1 MFYLEKRDNVR
12 GVPAGRLS
20 RILEF
25 GVLFYPYYRIFH
37 PHLNYLLARRSEGCR
52 ALDRKRRMMMKLE
65 LPAVIAQYFSADKKG
80 NAHAIAECFTD
91 DAIVVDEGN
100 TYKGREAIRQWMANA
115 STQYTYT
122 VEPFSLT
129 EEGGRTI
136 VTSHLVGNFPG
147 SPVDLR
153 YLFRLEGDKIA
164 ELEIVP

>member
-1 MFYLEKRDNVR
+1 
-12 GVPAGRLS
+12 
-20 RILEF
+20 
-25 GVLFYPYYRIFH
+25 
-37 PHLNYLLARRSEGCR
+37 
-52 ALDRKRRMMMKLE
+52 MKLE

-129 EEGGRTI
+129 EKGDRII

-164 ELEIVP
+164 ELEIIP